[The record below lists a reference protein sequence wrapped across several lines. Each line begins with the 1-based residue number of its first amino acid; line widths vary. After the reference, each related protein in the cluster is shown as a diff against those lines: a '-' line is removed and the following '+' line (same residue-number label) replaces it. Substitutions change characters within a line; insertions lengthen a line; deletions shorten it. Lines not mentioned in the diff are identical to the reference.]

1 MTTTSKLP
9 VALPAHWFAE
19 DDWRGSLIHAA
30 DGQGRVLASVTVS
43 EEVRGY
49 LVGVQRVPPSC
60 GGSQRYMSR
69 GWRARLYR
77 DALAALTSSWR
88 GLQTGVPGPAQSRR

>member
-1 MTTTSKLP
+1 MTTTSRLP

-19 DDWRGSLIHAA
+19 DDWRGTLIHAA
-30 DGQGRVLASVTVS
+30 DGKGRVLASVTVS

-49 LVGVQRVPPSC
+49 LVGVQQVPASC
-60 GGSQRYMSR
+60 GRAPRYMSR

-77 DALAALTSSWR
+77 DALAALMASWR
-88 GLQTGVPGPAQSRR
+88 GLQPGAGLG